1 MFYEGIYLTGF
12 EPHTSGVGSDHF
24 VNWVTTTAHKKFYSC
39 STSHVTTAL
48 LTTSLPFY
56 HQCNYCC
63 VNHVTTGLCQQRHCR
78 STYQQ
83 LHYVSTSHA
92 TTAILIWSPKIL
104 STMSLLLFQPHH
116 CSVKNV
122 TNDLP
127 MRSLSTNQPRHYRT
141 IKPIN
146 VATTSLPIYQIHHYP
161 YINYITTN
169 ECINYINTIECHYR
183 CINHVA
189 AKKMHFC

>member
-1 MFYEGIYLTGF
+1 MN
-12 EPHTSGVGSDHF
+12 H
-24 VNWVTTTAHKKFYSC
+24 VTTGLCQQRHCRSTYQQPHYC

-48 LTTSLPFY
+48 LTMSLPFY

-63 VNHVTTGLCQQRHCR
+63 VNHITTGLCQQRHCR

-127 MRSLSTNQPRHYRT
+127 MRSLSTNQPRHYHT
-141 IKPIN
+141 FNYI
-146 VATTSLPIYQIHHYP
+146 ATNEC
-161 YINYITTN
+161 INYITTN
-169 ECINYINTIECHYR
+169 ECIKYITTNECSNYITTDVSNTSLPVYQLHHYQ
-183 CINHVA
+183 
-189 AKKMHFC
+189 